1 MKKANKNQYRNRIV
15 IMGNDLMAYIQK
27 LELFGFFSG
36 YCLIYTVISSLKT
49 TNNGN
54 GHTLMQKLAI
64 VLPYAYA
71 LTSTLYLGMIIK
83 NISLNYSSPNLKEQF
98 HVPFLQMLALFAV
111 LFWVPFFSKK
121 KVLSFLHSLV
131 FFFFML
137 KDVFI
142 QLNVPQGREGIQ
154 TDMKVFTDS
163 ILLNI
168 ITLIFIALTY
178 FFFSYFLGSKKSS
191 S

>member
-1 MKKANKNQYRNRIV
+1 
-15 IMGNDLMAYIQK
+15 MGNDLMAYIQK

-36 YCLIYTVISSLKT
+36 YCLIYTIISSSKSV
-49 TNNGN
+49 NNGKR
-54 GHTLMQKLAI
+54 HTLIQKLFI
-64 VLPYAYA
+64 LLPYAYA
-71 LTSTLYLGMIIK
+71 LTATLYLGMIIK
-83 NISLNYSSPNLKEQF
+83 NISLNYSSANLNEQF

-121 KVLSFLHSLV
+121 KVLSLLHSLV

-137 KDVFI
+137 KDIFI
-142 QLNVPQGREGIQ
+142 QLNLPQGREGIQ

-168 ITLIFIALTY
+168 ITLIVVALTY
-178 FFFSYFLGSKKSS
+178 FFFNYFLGSKKSS